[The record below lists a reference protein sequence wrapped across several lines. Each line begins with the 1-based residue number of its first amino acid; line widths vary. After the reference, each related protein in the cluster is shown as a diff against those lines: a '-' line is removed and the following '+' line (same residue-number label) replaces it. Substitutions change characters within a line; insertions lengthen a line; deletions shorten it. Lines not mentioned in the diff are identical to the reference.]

1 LHIQIQHKLFTKI
14 EYHINYYAIHT
25 YWPYSEHEI
34 IQWEGDERELYTRQ
48 INGIDLNINVL
59 TLFCTETNFGFSV
72 GPTFR
77 RRYETGFEL
86 CQYTSGGWMEWFIY
100 NETHFDMGINL
111 EIHYNYFIWEK
122 LGLGIGIIERIYD
135 SDPSSF
141 SINGGIVYKFDF
153 NTK

>member
-1 LHIQIQHKLFTKI
+1 MYVKITFCSVYINWVIQYPLISQSLILNGGLSKHFIAKTVEYEQPNLNIQIQHKIFTKI

-25 YWPYSEHEI
+25 YWPYSLHEI

-59 TLFCTETNFGFSV
+59 TLLCKETNFGFSV

-86 CQYTSGGWMEWFIY
+86 CQYTSGG
-100 NETHFDMGINL
+100 
-111 EIHYNYFIWEK
+111 
-122 LGLGIGIIERIYD
+122 
-135 SDPSSF
+135 
-141 SINGGIVYKFDF
+141 
-153 NTK
+153 